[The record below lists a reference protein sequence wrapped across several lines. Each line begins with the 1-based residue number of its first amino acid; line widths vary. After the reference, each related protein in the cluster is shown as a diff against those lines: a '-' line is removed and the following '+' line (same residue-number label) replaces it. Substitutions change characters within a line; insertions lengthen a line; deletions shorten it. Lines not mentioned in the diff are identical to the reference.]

1 MARTVFIKA
10 EEVAQELEISKAL
23 AYRMIHRW
31 NDELKAKGY
40 TTVTGRVSRQY
51 FEEQRKEPGILLF
64 ILKIGKEF
72 VRRSLSVVLKQKK
85 KHLHGKDNFLCR
97 RQQI

>member
-31 NDELKAKGY
+31 NDELKAKGF
-40 TTVTGRVSRQY
+40 RVISGKVPRKY
-51 FEEQRKEPGILLF
+51 FLERCMIEE
-64 ILKIGKEF
+64 
-72 VRRSLSVVLKQKK
+72 
-85 KHLHGKDNFLCR
+85 
-97 RQQI
+97 

>member
-40 TTVTGRVSRQY
+40 TTVTGRVRDRKSTRLNSSHIEESRM
-51 FEEQRKEPGILLF
+51 P
-64 ILKIGKEF
+64 
-72 VRRSLSVVLKQKK
+72 SSA
-85 KHLHGKDNFLCR
+85 
-97 RQQI
+97 